1 MQSRFAASAP
11 VPRRLLPCDH
21 GSEEAPGAQRAVFI
35 NFVRE
40 QRSLGV
46 FPAEGFFKV
55 DPIVKSFKYGHQT
68 TNLETGAAVK
78 GAGTYVVAGMDDTS
92 VLASVVK
99 GGSGFRVTFESR
111 RSSLGRK
118 AERTAAVIRR
128 ESEIGG
134 VVRRA
139 LLASFG
145 DRLADEYE
153 GYSVSVVL
161 LSSNPEIPADLIS
174 IVAAAAAAAAA
185 GLPIRAPFAAAR
197 VGLINGQFIL
207 NPVRSEIALSSLDLV
222 VTGTAEGTMSAEGRA
237 AEAGD
242 SVIPAAVEFA
252 QKAIAPAAAAIG
264 EFAAAAGAAVPA
276 APDEAK
282 EAELLG
288 KFVKALTADAVKTED
303 GADESAA
310 ERQRDDALVNIIGL
324 AGQGAVGAEIV
335 AEKANSADPS
345 LSLDPATAGML
356 SRRALRSI
364 IRHRIESGDREDG
377 RTAQMVAAL
386 SAGVGVIPRVHGSA
400 FFTDGGIQA
409 LSVVTLDAERGA
421 HRGECFTA
429 DVHSADESFDT
440 GRISSFIRASILP
453 VLPQQ
458 EGSLTYQISSD
469 IEVIGTDG
477 AVAVPSVT
485 GLSLA
490 LMDAGVGVKSAA
502 ACVSAGIIGCTVL
515 SDLTADELAAADVTL
530 VESGTKSGVTAVML
544 SANSAVIP
552 ADKIAALISQAR
564 LARLHVLRVSS
575 AALGSP
581 RESVSRFAP
590 QIRTINISPADAK
603 SVVGKG
609 GGTIRAISE
618 ESGAEIEVREDGRV
632 EICAPDESSME
643 TAVRRIHEITDSRV
657 EVGQIYTGHV
667 TRIVDFGAFVNILP
681 GKDGLVHIS
690 QITGTKIKDVSEYL
704 SVGDEVRVK
713 VMNIDSKNRIAL
725 SIKAAKDDEE
735 GTAEA
740 PETTAPGTPTPES
753 EAQKAAPES
762 AEAAAP
768 APEAA
773 AGEKPAEPEAAAPAP
788 EAPEEAPAADAEEQK
803 PAPEA
808 ALYGV
813 SAAAAEEKAAEEA
826 APAEPAAAE
835 AETAPASDE
844 TPAEPAAEQAPEEPA
859 PGARSE
865 ASAEEAPADAE
876 PEAVSAPEEEAPAE
890 AAPEA
895 EAPSEPAADG
905 ETAGEPKKRPV
916 RRRAPAR
923 RAPRKADE
931 GDAKP
936 RPRRRASR
944 PRSENAAP
952 EAESAE

>member
-55 DPIVKSFKYGHQT
+55 DPIVKSFKYGQQT
-68 TNLETGAAVK
+68 INLETGAAVK

-174 IVAAAAAAAAA
+174 IIAASAAAAAA

-288 KFVKALTADAVKTED
+288 KFVKALTADAVKTEE

-429 DVHSADESFDT
+429 DVHTADESFDT

-502 ACVSAGIIGCTVL
+502 ACVSAGIIGGTVL

-609 GGTIRAISE
+609 GGTIRSISE

-657 EVGQIYTGHV
+657 EVGQIFTGHV

-773 AGEKPAEPEAAAPAP
+773 APAP

-859 PGARSE
+859 PGAGSE
-865 ASAEEAPADAE
+865 ESAEEAPVDAE

>member
-55 DPIVKSFKYGHQT
+55 DPIVKSFKYGQQT
-68 TNLETGAAVK
+68 INLETGAAVK

-128 ESEIGG
+128 ESEISG

-174 IVAAAAAAAAA
+174 IIAASAAAAAA
-185 GLPIRAPFAAAR
+185 GLPILAPFAAAR

-288 KFVKALTADAVKTED
+288 KFVKALTADAVKTEE

-429 DVHSADESFDT
+429 DVHTADESFDT

-502 ACVSAGIIGCTVL
+502 ACVSAGIIGGTVL

-609 GGTIRAISE
+609 GGTIRSISE

-657 EVGQIYTGHV
+657 EVGQIFTGHV

-773 AGEKPAEPEAAAPAP
+773 APAP

-859 PGARSE
+859 PGAGSE
-865 ASAEEAPADAE
+865 ESAEEAPADAE

>member
-55 DPIVKSFKYGHQT
+55 DPIVKSFKYGQQT
-68 TNLETGAAVK
+68 INLETGAAVK

-174 IVAAAAAAAAA
+174 IIAASAAAAAA

-288 KFVKALTADAVKTED
+288 KFVKALTADAVKTEE

-310 ERQRDDALVNIIGL
+310 ERLRDDALVNIIGL

-429 DVHSADESFDT
+429 DVHTADESFDT

-502 ACVSAGIIGCTVL
+502 ACVSAGIIGGTVL

-609 GGTIRAISE
+609 GGTIRSISE

-657 EVGQIYTGHV
+657 EVGQIFTGHV

-773 AGEKPAEPEAAAPAP
+773 APAP

-859 PGARSE
+859 PGAGSE
-865 ASAEEAPADAE
+865 ESAEEAPADAE

>member
-55 DPIVKSFKYGHQT
+55 DPIVKSFKYGQQT
-68 TNLETGAAVK
+68 INLETGAAVK

-128 ESEIGG
+128 ESEISG

-174 IVAAAAAAAAA
+174 IIAASAAAAAA

-288 KFVKALTADAVKTED
+288 KFVKALTADAVKTEE

-429 DVHSADESFDT
+429 DVHTADESFDT

-502 ACVSAGIIGCTVL
+502 ACVSAGIIGGTVL

-609 GGTIRAISE
+609 GGTIRSISE

-657 EVGQIYTGHV
+657 EVGQIFTGHV

-773 AGEKPAEPEAAAPAP
+773 APAP

-859 PGARSE
+859 PGAGSE
-865 ASAEEAPADAE
+865 ESAEEAPADAE

>member
-1 MQSRFAASAP
+1 M
-11 VPRRLLPCDH
+11 PCPDYC
-21 GSEEAPGAQRAVFI
+21 ALAQRAVFI

-55 DPIVKSFKYGHQT
+55 DPIVKSFKYGQQT
-68 TNLETGAAVK
+68 INLETGAAVK

-174 IVAAAAAAAAA
+174 IIAASAAAAAA
-185 GLPIRAPFAAAR
+185 GLPILAPFAAAR

-288 KFVKALTADAVKTED
+288 KFVKALTADAVKTEE

-429 DVHSADESFDT
+429 DVHTADESFDT

-502 ACVSAGIIGCTVL
+502 ACVSAGIIGGTVL

-609 GGTIRAISE
+609 GGTIRSISE

-657 EVGQIYTGHV
+657 EVGQIFTGHV

-773 AGEKPAEPEAAAPAP
+773 APAP

-859 PGARSE
+859 PGAGSE
-865 ASAEEAPADAE
+865 ESAEEAPADAE

>member
-55 DPIVKSFKYGHQT
+55 DPIVKSFKYGQQT
-68 TNLETGAAVK
+68 INLETGAAVK

-174 IVAAAAAAAAA
+174 IIAASAAAAAA
-185 GLPIRAPFAAAR
+185 GLPILAPFAAAR

-288 KFVKALTADAVKTED
+288 KFVKALTADAVKTEE

-429 DVHSADESFDT
+429 DVHTADESFDT

-502 ACVSAGIIGCTVL
+502 ACVSAGIIGGTVL

-609 GGTIRAISE
+609 GGTIRSISE

-704 SVGDEVRVK
+704 SVGDEVRGK

-768 APEAA
+768 A
-773 AGEKPAEPEAAAPAP
+773 PEAAAPAP

-859 PGARSE
+859 PGAGSE
-865 ASAEEAPADAE
+865 ESAEEAPADAE

>member
-55 DPIVKSFKYGHQT
+55 DPIVKSFKYGQQT
-68 TNLETGAAVK
+68 INLETGAAVK

-174 IVAAAAAAAAA
+174 IIAASAAAAAA
-185 GLPIRAPFAAAR
+185 GLPILAPFAAAR

-288 KFVKALTADAVKTED
+288 KFVKALTADAVKTEE

-429 DVHSADESFDT
+429 DVHTADESFDT

-502 ACVSAGIIGCTVL
+502 ACVSAGIIGGTVL

-575 AALGSP
+575 AALESP
-581 RESVSRFAP
+581 REKVSRFAP

-609 GGTIRAISE
+609 GGTIRSISE

-773 AGEKPAEPEAAAPAP
+773 APAP

-859 PGARSE
+859 PGAGSE
-865 ASAEEAPADAE
+865 ESAEEAPADAE

>member
-1 MQSRFAASAP
+1 M
-11 VPRRLLPCDH
+11 
-21 GSEEAPGAQRAVFI
+21 
-35 NFVRE
+35 
-40 QRSLGV
+40 
-46 FPAEGFFKV
+46 
-55 DPIVKSFKYGHQT
+55 DPIVKSFKYGQQT
-68 TNLETGAAVK
+68 INLETGAAVK

-174 IVAAAAAAAAA
+174 IIAASAAAAAA

-288 KFVKALTADAVKTED
+288 KFVKALTADAVKTEE

-429 DVHSADESFDT
+429 DVHTADESFDT

-502 ACVSAGIIGCTVL
+502 ACVSAGIIGGTVL

-609 GGTIRAISE
+609 GGTIRSISE

-657 EVGQIYTGHV
+657 EVGQIFTGHV

-773 AGEKPAEPEAAAPAP
+773 APAP

-859 PGARSE
+859 PGAGSE
-865 ASAEEAPADAE
+865 ESAEEAPADAE

>member
-55 DPIVKSFKYGHQT
+55 DPIVKSFKYGQQT
-68 TNLETGAAVK
+68 INLETGAAVK

-174 IVAAAAAAAAA
+174 IIAASAAAAAA
-185 GLPIRAPFAAAR
+185 GLPILAPFAAAR

-288 KFVKALTADAVKTED
+288 KFVKALTADAVKTEE

-429 DVHSADESFDT
+429 DVHTADESFDT

-502 ACVSAGIIGCTVL
+502 ACVSAGIIGGTVL

-609 GGTIRAISE
+609 GGTIRSISE

-657 EVGQIYTGHV
+657 EVGQIFTGHV

-773 AGEKPAEPEAAAPAP
+773 APAP

-859 PGARSE
+859 PGAGSE
-865 ASAEEAPADAE
+865 ESAEEAPADAE

>member
-1 MQSRFAASAP
+1 MPSFHEHNSSRTARVKVISIIAAS
-11 VPRRLLPCDH
+11 
-21 GSEEAPGAQRAVFI
+21 
-35 NFVRE
+35 
-40 QRSLGV
+40 
-46 FPAEGFFKV
+46 
-55 DPIVKSFKYGHQT
+55 
-68 TNLETGAAVK
+68 
-78 GAGTYVVAGMDDTS
+78 
-92 VLASVVK
+92 
-99 GGSGFRVTFESR
+99 
-111 RSSLGRK
+111 
-118 AERTAAVIRR
+118 
-128 ESEIGG
+128 
-134 VVRRA
+134 
-139 LLASFG
+139 
-145 DRLADEYE
+145 
-153 GYSVSVVL
+153 
-161 LSSNPEIPADLIS
+161 
-174 IVAAAAAAAAA
+174 AAAAAA

-288 KFVKALTADAVKTED
+288 KFVKALTADAVKTEE

-609 GGTIRAISE
+609 GGTIRSISE

-859 PGARSE
+859 PGAGSE
-865 ASAEEAPADAE
+865 ESAEEAPVDAE

>member
-1 MQSRFAASAP
+1 M
-11 VPRRLLPCDH
+11 
-21 GSEEAPGAQRAVFI
+21 
-35 NFVRE
+35 
-40 QRSLGV
+40 
-46 FPAEGFFKV
+46 
-55 DPIVKSFKYGHQT
+55 DPIVKSFKYGQQT
-68 TNLETGAAVK
+68 INLETGAAVK

-174 IVAAAAAAAAA
+174 IIAASAAAAAA

-288 KFVKALTADAVKTED
+288 KFVKALTADAVKTEE

-429 DVHSADESFDT
+429 DVHTADESFDT

-502 ACVSAGIIGCTVL
+502 ACVSAGIIGGTVL

-609 GGTIRAISE
+609 GGTIRSISE

-773 AGEKPAEPEAAAPAP
+773 APAP

-859 PGARSE
+859 PGAGSE
-865 ASAEEAPADAE
+865 ESAEEAPADAE

>member
-55 DPIVKSFKYGHQT
+55 DPIVKSFKYGQQT
-68 TNLETGAAVK
+68 INLETGAAVK

-118 AERTAAVIRR
+118 AERTEAVIRR

-174 IVAAAAAAAAA
+174 IIAASAAAAAA
-185 GLPIRAPFAAAR
+185 GLPILAPFAAAR

-288 KFVKALTADAVKTED
+288 KFVKALTADAVKTEE

-429 DVHSADESFDT
+429 DVHTADESFDT

-502 ACVSAGIIGCTVL
+502 ACVSAGIIGGTVL

-603 SVVGKG
+603 SVGGKG
-609 GGTIRAISE
+609 GGTIRSISE

-657 EVGQIYTGHV
+657 EVGQIFTGHV

-773 AGEKPAEPEAAAPAP
+773 APAP

-859 PGARSE
+859 PGAGSE
-865 ASAEEAPADAE
+865 ESAEEAPADAE

>member
-55 DPIVKSFKYGHQT
+55 DPIVKSFKYGQQT
-68 TNLETGAAVK
+68 INLETGAAVK

-174 IVAAAAAAAAA
+174 IIAASAAAAAA
-185 GLPIRAPFAAAR
+185 GLPILAPFAAAR

-288 KFVKALTADAVKTED
+288 KFVKALTADAVKTEE

-429 DVHSADESFDT
+429 DVHTADESFDT

-502 ACVSAGIIGCTVL
+502 ACVSAGIIGGTVL

-609 GGTIRAISE
+609 GGTIRSISE

-657 EVGQIYTGHV
+657 EVGQIFTGHV

-773 AGEKPAEPEAAAPAP
+773 APAP

-859 PGARSE
+859 PGAGSE
-865 ASAEEAPADAE
+865 ESAEEAPADAE

-905 ETAGEPKKRPV
+905 ETAGEPKKRP
-916 RRRAPAR
+916 
-923 RAPRKADE
+923 PRKADE

>member
-11 VPRRLLPCDH
+11 VPRSLLPCDH

-55 DPIVKSFKYGHQT
+55 DPIVKSFKYGQQT
-68 TNLETGAAVK
+68 INLETGAAVK

-174 IVAAAAAAAAA
+174 IIAASAAAAAA
-185 GLPIRAPFAAAR
+185 GLPILAPFAAAR

-288 KFVKALTADAVKTED
+288 KFVKALTADAVKTEE

-310 ERQRDDALVNIIGL
+310 ERLRDDALVNIIGL

-429 DVHSADESFDT
+429 DVHTADESFDT

-502 ACVSAGIIGCTVL
+502 ACVSAGIIGGTVL

-581 RESVSRFAP
+581 RDSVSRFAP

-609 GGTIRAISE
+609 GGTIRSISE

-657 EVGQIYTGHV
+657 EVGQIFTGHV

-773 AGEKPAEPEAAAPAP
+773 APAP

-859 PGARSE
+859 PGAGSE
-865 ASAEEAPADAE
+865 ESAEEAPADAE

>member
-11 VPRRLLPCDH
+11 VPRSLLPCDH

-55 DPIVKSFKYGHQT
+55 DPIVKSFKYGQQT
-68 TNLETGAAVK
+68 INLETGAAVK

-174 IVAAAAAAAAA
+174 IIAASAAAAAA
-185 GLPIRAPFAAAR
+185 GLPILAPFAAAR

-288 KFVKALTADAVKTED
+288 KFVKALTADAVKTEE

-429 DVHSADESFDT
+429 DVHTADESFDT

-502 ACVSAGIIGCTVL
+502 ACVSAGIIGGTVL

-609 GGTIRAISE
+609 GGTIRSISE

-657 EVGQIYTGHV
+657 EVGQIFTGHV

-773 AGEKPAEPEAAAPAP
+773 APAP

-859 PGARSE
+859 PGAGSE
-865 ASAEEAPADAE
+865 ESAEEAPADAE

>member
-55 DPIVKSFKYGHQT
+55 DPIVKSFKYGQQT
-68 TNLETGAAVK
+68 INLETGAAVK

-174 IVAAAAAAAAA
+174 IIAASAAAAAA

-222 VTGTAEGTMSAEGRA
+222 VAGTAEGAMSAEGRA
-237 AEAGD
+237 AEAAD

-288 KFVKALTADAVKTED
+288 KFVKALTADAVKAEE

-502 ACVSAGIIGCTVL
+502 ACVSAGIIGGTVL

-609 GGTIRAISE
+609 GGTIRSISE

-859 PGARSE
+859 PGAGSE
-865 ASAEEAPADAE
+865 ESAEEAPADAE

>member
-1 MQSRFAASAP
+1 M
-11 VPRRLLPCDH
+11 
-21 GSEEAPGAQRAVFI
+21 
-35 NFVRE
+35 
-40 QRSLGV
+40 
-46 FPAEGFFKV
+46 
-55 DPIVKSFKYGHQT
+55 DPIVKSFKYGQQT
-68 TNLETGAAVK
+68 INLETGAAVK

-174 IVAAAAAAAAA
+174 IIAASAAAAAA
-185 GLPIRAPFAAAR
+185 GLPILAPFAAAR

-288 KFVKALTADAVKTED
+288 KFVKALTADAVKTEE

-429 DVHSADESFDT
+429 DVHTADESFDT

-502 ACVSAGIIGCTVL
+502 ACVSAGIIGGTVL

-609 GGTIRAISE
+609 GGTIRSISE

-657 EVGQIYTGHV
+657 EVGQIFTGHV

-773 AGEKPAEPEAAAPAP
+773 APAP

-859 PGARSE
+859 PGAGSE
-865 ASAEEAPADAE
+865 ESAEEAPADAE

>member
-55 DPIVKSFKYGHQT
+55 DPIVKSFKYGQQT
-68 TNLETGAAVK
+68 INLETGAAVK

-174 IVAAAAAAAAA
+174 IIAASAAAAAA
-185 GLPIRAPFAAAR
+185 GLPILAPFAAAR

-288 KFVKALTADAVKTED
+288 KFVKALTADAVKTEE

-377 RTAQMVAAL
+377 RTAEMVAAL

-429 DVHSADESFDT
+429 DVHTADESFDT

-502 ACVSAGIIGCTVL
+502 ACVSAGIIGGTVL

-609 GGTIRAISE
+609 GGTIRSISE

-657 EVGQIYTGHV
+657 EVGQIFTGHV

-773 AGEKPAEPEAAAPAP
+773 APAP

-859 PGARSE
+859 PGAGSE
-865 ASAEEAPADAE
+865 ESAEEAPADAE

-895 EAPSEPAADG
+895 EAQSEPAADG

>member
-55 DPIVKSFKYGHQT
+55 DPIVKSFKYGQQT
-68 TNLETGAAVK
+68 INLETGAAVK
-78 GAGTYVVAGMDDTS
+78 GSGTYVVAGMDDTS

-118 AERTAAVIRR
+118 AERTEAVIRR

-174 IVAAAAAAAAA
+174 IIAASAAAAAA
-185 GLPIRAPFAAAR
+185 GLPILAPFAAAR

-288 KFVKALTADAVKTED
+288 KFVKALTADAVKTEE

-429 DVHSADESFDT
+429 DVHTADESFDT

-502 ACVSAGIIGCTVL
+502 ACVSAGIIGGTVL

-609 GGTIRAISE
+609 GGTIRSISE

-657 EVGQIYTGHV
+657 EVGQIFTGHV

-773 AGEKPAEPEAAAPAP
+773 APAP

-859 PGARSE
+859 PGAGSE
-865 ASAEEAPADAE
+865 ESAEEAPADAE

>member
-55 DPIVKSFKYGHQT
+55 DPIVKSFKYGQQT
-68 TNLETGAAVK
+68 INLETGAAVK

-174 IVAAAAAAAAA
+174 IIAASAAAAAA

-288 KFVKALTADAVKTED
+288 KFVKALTADAVKTEE

-429 DVHSADESFDT
+429 DVHTADESFDT

-502 ACVSAGIIGCTVL
+502 ACVSAGIIGGTVL

-609 GGTIRAISE
+609 GGTIRSISE

-740 PETTAPGTPTPES
+740 TETTAPGTPTPES

-768 APEAA
+768 A
-773 AGEKPAEPEAAAPAP
+773 PEAAAPAP

-859 PGARSE
+859 PGAGSE
-865 ASAEEAPADAE
+865 ESAEEAPVDAE

>member
-1 MQSRFAASAP
+1 MPGF
-11 VPRRLLPCDH
+11 DH

-55 DPIVKSFKYGHQT
+55 DPIVKSFKYGQQT
-68 TNLETGAAVK
+68 INLETGAAVK

-118 AERTAAVIRR
+118 AERTEAVIRR

-174 IVAAAAAAAAA
+174 IIAASAAAAAA
-185 GLPIRAPFAAAR
+185 GLPILAPFAAAR

-288 KFVKALTADAVKTED
+288 KFVKALTADAVKTEE

-429 DVHSADESFDT
+429 DVHTADESFDT

-502 ACVSAGIIGCTVL
+502 ACVSAGIIGGTVL

-609 GGTIRAISE
+609 GGTIRSISE

-657 EVGQIYTGHV
+657 EVGQIFTGHV

-773 AGEKPAEPEAAAPAP
+773 APAP

-859 PGARSE
+859 PGAGSE
-865 ASAEEAPADAE
+865 ESAEEAPADAE

>member
-55 DPIVKSFKYGHQT
+55 DPIVKSFKYGQQT
-68 TNLETGAAVK
+68 INLETGAAVK

-174 IVAAAAAAAAA
+174 IIAASAAAAAA

-288 KFVKALTADAVKTED
+288 KFVKALTADAVKTEE

-429 DVHSADESFDT
+429 DVHTADESFDT

-502 ACVSAGIIGCTVL
+502 ACVSAGIIGGTVL

-609 GGTIRAISE
+609 GGTIRSISE

-657 EVGQIYTGHV
+657 EVGQIFTGHV

-773 AGEKPAEPEAAAPAP
+773 APAP

-859 PGARSE
+859 PGAGSE
-865 ASAEEAPADAE
+865 ESAEEAPADAE

>member
-55 DPIVKSFKYGHQT
+55 DPIVKSFKYGQQT
-68 TNLETGAAVK
+68 INLETGAAVK

-174 IVAAAAAAAAA
+174 IIAASAAAAAA

-288 KFVKALTADAVKTED
+288 KFVKALTADAVKTEE

-429 DVHSADESFDT
+429 DVHTADESFDT

-502 ACVSAGIIGCTVL
+502 ACVSAGIIGGTVL

-609 GGTIRAISE
+609 GGTIRSISE

-773 AGEKPAEPEAAAPAP
+773 APAP

-859 PGARSE
+859 PGAGSE
-865 ASAEEAPADAE
+865 ESAEEAPADAE

>member
-55 DPIVKSFKYGHQT
+55 DPIVKSFKYGQQT
-68 TNLETGAAVK
+68 INLETGAAVK

-174 IVAAAAAAAAA
+174 IIAASAAAAAA
-185 GLPIRAPFAAAR
+185 GLPILAPFAAAR

-288 KFVKALTADAVKTED
+288 KFVKALTADAVKTEE

-429 DVHSADESFDT
+429 DVHTADESFDT

-477 AVAVPSVT
+477 AGSNN
-485 GLSLA
+485 SLDMFREMY
-490 LMDAGVGVKSAA
+490 LDA
-502 ACVSAGIIGCTVL
+502 VL
-515 SDLTADELAAADVTL
+515 SNVRDDKNGLIDPFEILKAGYSGGAHCMGLTDSDILAAGKNADFILLDMHHPNMNPRNNIVSNIVYAASPVNVLMTVCAGKVLYHKGELTTIDIKEVNKMCNRL
-530 VESGTKSGVTAVML
+530 VE
-544 SANSAVIP
+544 
-552 ADKIAALISQAR
+552 DLI
-564 LARLHVLRVSS
+564 
-575 AALGSP
+575 
-581 RESVSRFAP
+581 
-590 QIRTINISPADAK
+590 
-603 SVVGKG
+603 
-609 GGTIRAISE
+609 
-618 ESGAEIEVREDGRV
+618 
-632 EICAPDESSME
+632 
-643 TAVRRIHEITDSRV
+643 
-657 EVGQIYTGHV
+657 
-667 TRIVDFGAFVNILP
+667 
-681 GKDGLVHIS
+681 
-690 QITGTKIKDVSEYL
+690 
-704 SVGDEVRVK
+704 
-713 VMNIDSKNRIAL
+713 
-725 SIKAAKDDEE
+725 
-735 GTAEA
+735 
-740 PETTAPGTPTPES
+740 
-753 EAQKAAPES
+753 
-762 AEAAAP
+762 
-768 APEAA
+768 
-773 AGEKPAEPEAAAPAP
+773 
-788 EAPEEAPAADAEEQK
+788 
-803 PAPEA
+803 
-808 ALYGV
+808 
-813 SAAAAEEKAAEEA
+813 
-826 APAEPAAAE
+826 
-835 AETAPASDE
+835 
-844 TPAEPAAEQAPEEPA
+844 
-859 PGARSE
+859 
-865 ASAEEAPADAE
+865 
-876 PEAVSAPEEEAPAE
+876 
-890 AAPEA
+890 
-895 EAPSEPAADG
+895 
-905 ETAGEPKKRPV
+905 
-916 RRRAPAR
+916 
-923 RAPRKADE
+923 
-931 GDAKP
+931 
-936 RPRRRASR
+936 
-944 PRSENAAP
+944 
-952 EAESAE
+952 

>member
-55 DPIVKSFKYGHQT
+55 DPIVKSFKYGQQT
-68 TNLETGAAVK
+68 INLETGAAVK

-174 IVAAAAAAAAA
+174 IIAASAAAAAA
-185 GLPIRAPFAAAR
+185 GLPILAPFAAAR

-276 APDEAK
+276 VPDEAK

-288 KFVKALTADAVKTED
+288 KFVKALTADAVKTEE

-429 DVHSADESFDT
+429 DVHTADESFDT

-502 ACVSAGIIGCTVL
+502 ACVSAGIIGGTVL

-609 GGTIRAISE
+609 GGTIRSISE

-657 EVGQIYTGHV
+657 EVGQIFTGHV

-773 AGEKPAEPEAAAPAP
+773 APAP

-859 PGARSE
+859 PGAGSE
-865 ASAEEAPADAE
+865 ESAEEAPADAE